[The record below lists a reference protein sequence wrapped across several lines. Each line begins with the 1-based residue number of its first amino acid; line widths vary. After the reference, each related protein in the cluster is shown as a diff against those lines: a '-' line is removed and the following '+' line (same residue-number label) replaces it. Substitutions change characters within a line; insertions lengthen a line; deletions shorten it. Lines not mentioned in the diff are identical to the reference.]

1 MASHL
6 PPFAAL
12 RAFEA
17 AARHLSF
24 TRAAEELHL
33 THGAIS
39 HQMKALEAQLGVP
52 LFRREGKRLFLS
64 DAGQHFASRVRGVL
78 SELAESVAEVA
89 GPRDPQVLTLSLLPS
104 FASLWLIPR
113 LAGFHAAHPE
123 FDLDIRASHA
133 LAEFGRD
140 GVDLAIRI
148 GGGGWPG
155 VVAEKLFDEEV
166 FPVASPRLNDG
177 VLPRRPSELGDFTL
191 LRSERQPWTP
201 WFRAMGLARGEPR
214 RGPIFSDETL
224 MLQAAVERLG
234 IALARGA
241 MVAADLDAHRLVRLF
256 PKRVPSATAYY
267 LVYPR
272 AAATL
277 PKVRSFRKWILSEA
291 ASGSTAPRAA
301 KRR

>member
-1 MASHL
+1 MARHL

-39 HQMKALEAQLGVP
+39 HQMKTLEAQLGVP
-52 LFRREGKRLFLS
+52 LFRREGKRLFLTE
-64 DAGQHFASRVRGVL
+64 AGQQFGSRVRGVL
-78 SELAESVAEVA
+78 AELAESVAEVA
-89 GPRDPQVLTLSLLPS
+89 GPRDPQLLTVSLLPS

-113 LAGFHAAHPE
+113 LARFHAAHPE
-123 FDLDIRASHA
+123 FDIDIRASHA

-148 GGGGWPG
+148 GSGGWPG

-166 FPVASPRLNDG
+166 FPVASPRLDG
-177 VLPRRPSELGDFTL
+177 GALPRRPAELERCVL

-214 RGPIFSDETL
+214 HGPIFSDETL
-224 MLQAAVERLG
+224 MLQAAVEGLG
-234 IALARGA
+234 VALARGE
-241 MVAADLDAHRLVRLF
+241 MVAPDLDARRLVRLF
-256 PKRVPSATAYY
+256 PERVPPTTAYY

-272 AAATL
+272 AAGPL
-277 PKVRSFRKWILSEA
+277 PKVKAFRTWILAEA
-291 ASGSTAPRAA
+291 ARRATAPRGA
-301 KRR
+301 RRR